1 MIMRIAR
8 SAIAFSSVHGDRGS
22 RRRLSIAQTRAKRSR
37 PDASLAECRGGLF
50 LGLASLLGL
59 LTAACSETPQEPPPP
74 TFTATDSAGVRVVV
88 NSAPLWGEGEGWQ
101 VTPDPVLTLGTVD
114 YPLEQQFQRLG
125 EVTRLGDGTVV
136 VLEIEDAQ
144 LRAFDPSGD
153 LLWTAGGIG
162 DGPGETRRYDD
173 TRAVLTRLPGDTLQ
187 LQNGQARVRFS
198 SGGDLL
204 EHVKVD
210 YARFRRW
217 GQIFLQYCPFD
228 AYFLQDQIV
237 FCDTTLLDDVSA
249 AASPIREQ
257 TIMRTD
263 WSLDSLDSL
272 GTFFLAVGAPVEM
285 EWIYPP
291 EVIGE
296 LNRWGQRNVRLSSPL
311 GPKGILRVG
320 VRDRPRL
327 LYARNDQYRIEV
339 WDILTGALSM
349 VVERRAAR
357 RARTQEEAAHTLQW
371 GVLSV
376 REDRTVFDPADDRWA
391 ALDSVSIAE
400 DFLLDDLGFLWVRR
414 GPSPSEG
421 DEGVTSEFTD
431 YFGKQWAIPRPS
443 GLHDV
448 FRPDG
453 VYLGTV
459 QLPHDLDVE
468 EIGEDYVLGKTTDD
482 LDVEYVR
489 VYGLDRGAAPF
500 R

>member
-1 MIMRIAR
+1 MTKRR
-8 SAIAFSSVHGDRGS
+8 VGSQVVPSSIHGTGRG
-22 RRRLSIAQTRAKRSR
+22 KRGC
-37 PDASLAECRGGLF
+37 AGLHLAGF
-50 LGLASLLGL
+50 LV
-59 LTAACSETPQEPPPP
+59 LTASACSEGAEQPPPP

-88 NSAPLWGEGEGWQ
+88 NSGPQWGEGEGWQ
-101 VTPDPVLTLGTVD
+101 VTADPVLTLGTVD
-114 YPLEQQFQRLG
+114 YPVEQQFQRLG
-125 EVTRLGDGTVV
+125 EVTRMSDGTVV

-144 LRAFDPSGD
+144 LRAFDPAGA

-162 DGPGETRRYDD
+162 DGPGETRPYDD

-210 YARFRRW
+210 YGRFRRW

-228 AYFLQDQIV
+228 AYFLQDAIV
-237 FCDTTLLDDVSA
+237 FCDTALLSA
-249 AASPIREQ
+249 SGSDSPTREQ

-263 WSLDSLDSL
+263 WSLDRLDTL
-272 GTFFLAVGAPVEM
+272 GTFFRAVGAPVEM
-285 EWIYPP
+285 EWF
-291 EVIGE
+291 GE
-296 LNRWGQRNVRLSSPL
+296 RRTSRVSSPL

-320 VRDRPRL
+320 VRDRPWL
-327 LYARNDQYRIEV
+327 LHARNDRYRIEK

-349 VVERRAAR
+349 VVERRAPR
-357 RARTQEEAAHTLQW
+357 RARTEEEATRVLRW
-371 GVLSV
+371 GIFMPPENV
-376 REDRTVFDPADDRWA
+376 RSELDPTDDRWS

-421 DEGVTSEFTD
+421 DEGLTSEFTD
-431 YFGKQWAIPRPS
+431 YTGEQWTILRPS

-459 QLPHDLDVE
+459 QLPHDLEVE
-468 EIGEDYVLGKTTDD
+468 EIGADYVLGIATDD
-482 LDVEYVR
+482 LDIQYVR
-489 VYGLDRGAAPF
+489 MFGLDRGGGEP
-500 R
+500 